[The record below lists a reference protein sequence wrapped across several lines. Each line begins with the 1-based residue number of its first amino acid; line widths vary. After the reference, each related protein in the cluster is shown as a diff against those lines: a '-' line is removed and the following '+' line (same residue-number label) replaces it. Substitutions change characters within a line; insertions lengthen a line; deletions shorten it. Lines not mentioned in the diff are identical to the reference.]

1 MFYPGTKVGCCAIM
15 HEERGGRSKEAS
27 SKGGKQRQ
35 TGLCLPVALLG
46 LGGGLLQESQ
56 HTHTNLSFIQ
66 SHSKF
71 YLFLLLHRQTHTLS
85 LGRKSMHVCVRV
97 FVRMHTWMHQCRCQ
111 SAIVQTSSCRPPA
124 PSSTWGGRRG
134 AQWSRRLD
142 GGEKEKRK
150 ERKRG
155 EEGRDGEKA
164 TKEKGQLNEK
174 DLTAVDCHLWRPAA
188 VKAKEFVGLWC
199 YCPAYYSSLPFL
211 SLSFFPLLPPLCCP
225 PPASASTHTIMV
237 LCLSMPCRK
246 SVFRWT
252 APESPKSNQD
262 RWALLSLLSLKGD
275 SGKLIQA
282 RWTIVHSYVKMID
295 WQVFGWSSN
304 DFILFVLNKW

>member
-85 LGRKSMHVCVRV
+85 LGRKSTHVCVRV

-199 YCPAYYSSLPFL
+199 YCPAYFSSLPFL

-225 PPASASTHTIMV
+225 PPYFRLDTHNHGPLFVNAVPKKRLQVNCSWKPQKQSGQMGPPV
-237 LCLSMPCRK
+237 PSLSQRG
-246 SVFRWT
+246 FW
-252 APESPKSNQD
+252 EI
-262 RWALLSLLSLKGD
+262 D
-275 SGKLIQA
+275 SGE
-282 RWTIVHSYVKMID
+282 MNN
-295 WQVFGWSSN
+295 SS
-304 DFILFVLNKW
+304 FLC